1 MRSRAEEVKVTDE
14 FLAQPAQ
21 MSTQNQN
28 SDTEKA
34 NTQENAAHKK
44 LNSLENQF
52 VSLSSQRQLNL
63 ILGSLILISALIGV
77 AGILI
82 SLVLGTL
89 MIIQAATGNMIMNDF
104 FDSLDTKYKKGLV
117 PVLFCIIALIVVAY
131 LVIGFT
137 ASPAN

>member
-1 MRSRAEEVKVTDE
+1 
-14 FLAQPAQ
+14 